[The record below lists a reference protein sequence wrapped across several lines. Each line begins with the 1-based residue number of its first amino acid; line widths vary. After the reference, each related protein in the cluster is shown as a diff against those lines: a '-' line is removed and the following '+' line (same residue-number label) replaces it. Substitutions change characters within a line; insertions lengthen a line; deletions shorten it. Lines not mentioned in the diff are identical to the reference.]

1 MSNHES
7 NDEDIPIA
15 SEAYYETV
23 ASQEETY
30 LEETEEELRMILV
43 FDDDLPPSQSESPE
57 SAAR

>member
-1 MSNHES
+1 MSSHES

-15 SEAYYETV
+15 SVAYYEAV

-43 FDDDLPPSQSESPE
+43 FDDLPPSQSESP
-57 SAAR
+57 